1 MCAPAAAV
9 GVAQAGVGI
18 MGAVGQNNAQ
28 QSQYAASK
36 QQAEMQR
43 QQMIANRKHQDA
55 TDEDKWVGE
64 QAGWD
69 AKKSHYSEQL
79 YEGRDAAGRAF
90 GAASAQEQKLFRDFS
105 SSTAASTLKMH
116 MAKNAGLG
124 QRGKTA
130 GRLGAM
136 AKARQGEEQAMLLDN
151 LMYGQDNI
159 KAQKH
164 QVIDE
169 WAQSNR
175 QNWKAV
181 SIAPRAGMRSSA
193 GTFLPGDPVKP
204 SNTGLITGIG
214 QSVLGGISAGQSLMP
229 PGQGLFGGGG
239 TPAPAAGPG
248 LFAPATPSYMSQL
261 GIGTNLYGNL
271 GG

>member
-1 MCAPAAAV
+1 
-9 GVAQAGVGI
+9 
-18 MGAVGQNNAQ
+18 
-28 QSQYAASK
+28 
-36 QQAEMQR
+36 
-43 QQMIANRKHQDA
+43 
-55 TDEDKWVGE
+55 
-64 QAGWD
+64 
-69 AKKSHYSEQL
+69 
-79 YEGRDAAGRAF
+79 
-90 GAASAQEQKLFRDFS
+90 
-105 SSTAASTLKMH
+105 MH

-164 QVIDE
+164 QVVDE

-181 SIAPRAGMRSSA
+181 SIAPRPSMRTSA
-193 GTFLPGDPVKP
+193 ATLLPGDPVKP
-204 SNTGLITGIG
+204 SNTGLMTGIAS
-214 QSVLGGISAGQSLMP
+214 SVLSGISATNGLMP

-239 TPAPAAGPG
+239 GAAPGPGAG
-248 LFAPATPSYMSQL
+248 LFAPTTPSYMSQL
-261 GIGTNLYGNL
+261 GIGANLYGNT

>member
-1 MCAPAAAV
+1 MCAPAAV
-9 GVAQAGVGI
+9 GIAQAGVGI
-18 MGAVGQNNAQ
+18 MGAMGQNSAQNA
-28 QSQYAASK
+28 QYAASK

-43 QQMIANRKHQDA
+43 RQMIINRKHQDA
-55 TDEDKWVGE
+55 TDVDKWIGE
-64 QAGWD
+64 QAVWD

-116 MAKNAGLG
+116 MAKSAGLG

-130 GRLGAM
+130 GRLNAM
-136 AKARQGEEQAMLLDN
+136 AKARQGEEQSMLLDN

-164 QVIDE
+164 QVVDE
-169 WAQSNR
+169 WADSNR

-181 SIAPRAGMRSSA
+181 SIAPRPTMRSSSA
-193 GTFLPGDPVKP
+193 TMLPGDPVKP
-204 SNTGLITGIG
+204 SNTGMMVGIG
-214 QSVLGGISAGQSLMP
+214 ESILGGIGAFNKLSP

-239 TPAPAAGPG
+239 AAPTPGP
-248 LFAPATPSYMSQL
+248 FAPTTPSYMSQL
-261 GIGTNLYGNL
+261 GIGANLYGNT